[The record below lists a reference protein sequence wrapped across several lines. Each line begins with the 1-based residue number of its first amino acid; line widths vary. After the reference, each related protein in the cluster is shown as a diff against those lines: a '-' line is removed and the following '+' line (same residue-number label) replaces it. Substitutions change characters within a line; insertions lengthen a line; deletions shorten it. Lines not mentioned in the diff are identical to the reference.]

1 MVPLVPPALLAPHE
15 FKAFFSGYFF
25 MAGQPTPGH
34 VPMES
39 ENVYFEHTEQLP
51 KEINRQAWLTH
62 GMDVNKLSQQSRS
75 QESEARSFART
86 SSPPRSCRELLK
98 DIREGPAM
106 WLGLRKHL
114 SVEDTEEVLRVLQ
127 EHSGWK
133 DVKKSDDERLR
144 KDYLTLFDECKY
156 YDPQGEH
163 TEMKRRKEN
172 NRIVVAP
179 PAKPG
184 PPQKSN
190 TSVVV

>member
-1 MVPLVPPALLAPHE
+1 M
-15 FKAFFSGYFF
+15 
-25 MAGQPTPGH
+25 
-34 VPMES
+34 
-39 ENVYFEHTEQLP
+39 
-51 KEINRQAWLTH
+51 
-62 GMDVNKLSQQSRS
+62 
-75 QESEARSFART
+75 
-86 SSPPRSCRELLK
+86 
-98 DIREGPAM
+98 
-106 WLGLRKHL
+106 
-114 SVEDTEEVLRVLQ
+114 
-127 EHSGWK
+127 
-133 DVKKSDDERLR
+133 KKSDDERLR